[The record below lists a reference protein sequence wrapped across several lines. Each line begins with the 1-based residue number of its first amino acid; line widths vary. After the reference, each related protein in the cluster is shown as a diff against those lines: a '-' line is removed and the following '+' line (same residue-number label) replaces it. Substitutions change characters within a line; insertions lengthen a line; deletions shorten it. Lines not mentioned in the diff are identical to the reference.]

1 MAPDG
6 ADDADS
12 AEGRA
17 HWQRWHDAY
26 ADPASRLSQRL
37 AAVQLRLREALG
49 ATPPG
54 PVRLV
59 SACAG
64 QGGDVVGALAGHRRA
79 ADVTGR
85 LVELDPD
92 NAEAARSAIA
102 AAGLTGIDVVTRD
115 AGHSDAYA
123 GAVPADVV
131 LLCGI
136 FGNVSDADVETI
148 VRRAAELCAQGATVL
163 WTRHRDAPDL
173 TPAIRGWFAESG
185 FAEVAFD
192 SPDGGSWSVGTAR
205 YEGGPQPLVPG
216 QTWFRFS

>member
-1 MAPDG
+1 MAPEGADG
-6 ADDADS
+6 ADG
-12 AEGRA
+12 AEGRT

-26 ADPASRLSQRL
+26 ADPTSRLSQRL
-37 AAVQLRLREALG
+37 ATVQQRLREAFD
-49 ATPPG
+49 AAPHG

-64 QGGDVVGALAGHRRA
+64 QAGDVVGALAGHRRA
-79 ADVTGR
+79 AEVTGR

-92 NAEAARSAIA
+92 NAEAARTALA
-102 AAGLTGIDVVTRD
+102 AAGLAGIHVVTRD
-115 AGHSDAYA
+115 AGRSDAYA

-136 FGNVSDADVETI
+136 FGNVSDADVETT
-148 VRRAAELCAQGATVL
+148 VRHAAELCADGATVL

-173 TPAIRGWFAESG
+173 TSDIRGWFADQG

-192 SPDGGSWSVGTAR
+192 SPDGGSWSVGTER
-205 YEGGPQPLVPG
+205 YEGRPQPLVPG

>member
-1 MAPDG
+1 MGPGSADG
-6 ADDADS
+6 
-12 AEGRA
+12 RT

-26 ADPASRLSQRL
+26 ADPTSRQSQRL
-37 AAVQLRLREALG
+37 AAVQLRLREAVD
-49 ATPPG
+49 AAPPG

-64 QGGDVVGALAGHRRA
+64 QGHDVVGALAAHPRA

-92 NAEAARSAIA
+92 NAQAARTALA
-102 AAGLTGIDVVTRD
+102 AAGLTGIDVVIRD
-115 AGHSDAYA
+115 AGRSDAYA

-136 FGNVSDADVETI
+136 FGNVSDADVENT
-148 VRRAAELCAQGATVL
+148 VRHAAELSAQGATVL

-173 TPAIRGWFAESG
+173 TPAIRGWFTESG
-185 FAEVAFD
+185 FDEVAFD
-192 SPDGGSWSVGTAR
+192 SPDSGSWSVGTQR
-205 YEGGPQPLVPG
+205 YDGSPQPLVPG